1 LFLGARLLSRFWEVS
16 RKKILILEKKRRS
29 YEAMPMILFTFLLLT
44 LTTNAI
50 EIRFYGDD
58 ETCSKE
64 NLADTKFQDVS
75 GTGCSG

>member
-1 LFLGARLLSRFWEVS
+1 MSNSVGIRWWSAPTFFRAISSIYYNSASKFR
-16 RKKILILEKKRRS
+16 
-29 YEAMPMILFTFLLLT
+29 AMILFLFLLLT